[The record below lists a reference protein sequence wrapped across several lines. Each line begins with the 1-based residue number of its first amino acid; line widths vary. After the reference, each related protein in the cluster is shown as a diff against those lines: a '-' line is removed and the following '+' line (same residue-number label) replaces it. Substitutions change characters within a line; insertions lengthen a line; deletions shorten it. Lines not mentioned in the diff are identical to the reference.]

1 MAERKERPW
10 ETRVQLCL
18 SENRCICSCKI
29 RYARIIIKIAGKK
42 YISFVNYGK
51 LDHVFIIYS
60 CEKSLT
66 SLSFCLE
73 GGGSVSKTGCG
84 SEAIVGFKN

>member
-1 MAERKERPW
+1 M
-10 ETRVQLCL
+10 V
-18 SENRCICSCKI
+18 
-29 RYARIIIKIAGKK
+29 GKK

-66 SLSFCLE
+66 SLNFCLE